1 MDIEGSQFTPQH
13 ILFQLGLNFEVLQRK
28 NKKQFI
34 YLFELKNPNVLREDI
49 TSEVKRRHEMTLSL
63 IELICMILC
72 RLPLFPNKKLG
83 REQLETLLRHRKG
96 ATKTRTQRMKI
107 NQQAV
112 SFKTSQNYF
121 QIVQEA
127 WSTTVLCARHNCLG
141 EPLKESTIF
150 DS

>member
-1 MDIEGSQFTPQH
+1 MRKVNY
-13 ILFQLGLNFEVLQRK
+13 LLRK
-28 NKKQFI
+28 NAWHAESQLLPKQSS
-34 YLFELKNPNVLREDI
+34 LKIKLTHRKWILKEVSSHHSIFYFSLVWTLKYSRERTKNNLYICLSWKTLMFYGRII

-107 NQQAV
+107 N
-112 SFKTSQNYF
+112 
-121 QIVQEA
+121 
-127 WSTTVLCARHNCLG
+127 
-141 EPLKESTIF
+141 
-150 DS
+150 